1 MIYTRETVLLNET
14 KESHQI
20 VFLQNVYRSVSEAE
34 SLIVFIYLVLSF
46 HFRRK
51 HVNRQI
57 SAFCADFRFRRK
69 SNVNN
74 DKKSELTET
83 IIILMKYY
91 ISVYFGTYRIIKV
104 FFIRLIKL
112 ILTYES

>member
-83 IIILMKYY
+83 IIIYEIL
-91 ISVYFGTYRIIKV
+91 YFCVLWNIQDNQSFLHTV
-104 FFIRLIKL
+104 N
-112 ILTYES
+112 

>member
-1 MIYTRETVLLNET
+1 MIYTRETVLLNEK

-20 VFLQNVYRSVSEAE
+20 VFLQNVYRSGWSVSEAE

-57 SAFCADFRFRRK
+57 SAFCADFHFRRK

-83 IIILMKYY
+83 IIIYV
-91 ISVYFGTYRIIKV
+91 ISYFYVCTLEHTG
-104 FFIRLIKL
+104 
-112 ILTYES
+112 

>member
-1 MIYTRETVLLNET
+1 MIYIRETVLLNET

-20 VFLQNVYRSVSEAE
+20 VFLQNVYRSGWSVSEAE

-46 HFRRK
+46 HFRQK

-57 SAFCADFRFRRK
+57 SAFCADFHFRRK
-69 SNVNN
+69 LNVNN

-83 IIILMKYY
+83 IIYVIL
-91 ISVYFGTYRIIKV
+91 YFYVLWNIQDN
-104 FFIRLIKL
+104 
-112 ILTYES
+112 